1 MAFTRTVGQLVELG
15 QRRADKQTDDHVDTE
30 DWKGFLSE
38 LYGEM
43 HAAAVDVGA
52 RYFETE
58 ATITATGA
66 SSYSL
71 PSDHLATVG
80 VDYEDSAGNRQPLVE
95 LMVQERWAFGGVTGQ
110 ARLFAFTGTS
120 IVLYPTPSSGSYK
133 HLYTPQPTDYSSAAD
148 STSVDLLNTHGL
160 SFVVWG
166 MAALAMHKGDDNQQ
180 RAMFERDAAKERFIE
195 AAVKRALTMPRR
207 RQVNAVDLFLD
218 EGSGVLPGDRRWY
231 P

>member
-1 MAFTRTVGQLVELG
+1 MAFTRTVGQIVELG
-15 QRRADKQTDDHVDTE
+15 QRRADKQTDSHVDTE

-38 LYGEM
+38 LYGEL

-71 PSDHLATVG
+71 PSDHLTTIG
-80 VDYEDSAGNRQPLVE
+80 VDYVDSASNRQPLVE
-95 LMVQERWAFGGVTGQ
+95 LMVQERWAFGAVTGQ
-110 ARLFAFTGTS
+110 AQMFAFTGTS
-120 IVLYPTPSSGSYK
+120 IVLYPKPASGTYY
-133 HLYTPQPTDYSSAAD
+133 HLYAPQPTDYSSSSN

-180 RAMFERDAAKERFIE
+180 RAMFERDAAKERFTE
-195 AAVKRALTMPRR
+195 AAVRRALTMPRR
-207 RQVNAVDLFLD
+207 KQTNSVDLGL
-218 EGSGVLPGDRRWY
+218 ESGFLPGSRSWN

>member
-38 LYGEM
+38 LYGEL

-66 SSYSL
+66 ASYSL

-80 VDYEDSAGNRQPLVE
+80 VDFYDAAGNRTPLIE
-95 LMVQERWAFGGVTGQ
+95 IMVQERWSFGGATGQ
-110 ARLFAFTGTS
+110 AWGFAFTGTS
-120 IVLYPTPSSGSYK
+120 IVLYPKPSNGTYY
-133 HLYTPQPTDYSSAAD
+133 HLYAPQPTDYSSA
-148 STSVDLLNTHGL
+148 SNGTSVDLLNTHGL
-160 SFVVWG
+160 SFCVWG
-166 MAALAMHKGDDNQQ
+166 MAALGLHKGDDNQQ
-180 RAMFERDAAKERFIE
+180 RAVLERDAAKERFIE
-195 AAVKRALTMPRR
+195 AAVKRALTMPKR
-207 RQVNAVDLFLD
+207 RQVSDIDLMLD
-218 EGSGVLPGDRRWY
+218 QGRGLPGSRLVN